1 MVLLWTKHLHRKTY
15 MKNIILIAA
24 VLMMAVL
31 SSCETREQ
39 KKYKKFYFEKITAD
53 MAMTEYYL
61 TDTLNTL
68 PKDSLIERLHELNR
82 IYFKEIR

>member
-1 MVLLWTKHLHRKTY
+1 M
-15 MKNIILIAA
+15 LIAV

-39 KKYKKFYFEKITAD
+39 KKYKEFYFEKITAD

-61 TDTLNTL
+61 MDTLNTL
-68 PKDSLIERLHELNR
+68 PKDSLIDRLHELNR

>member
-1 MVLLWTKHLHRKTY
+1 
-15 MKNIILIAA
+15 MKNIALIAA
-24 VLMMAVL
+24 VLMMAVM
-31 SSCETREQ
+31 SSCETRDQ
-39 KKYKKFYFEKITAD
+39 KRYKKFYFEKITAD

-61 TDTLNTL
+61 MDTLNTL

>member
-1 MVLLWTKHLHRKTY
+1 
-15 MKNIILIAA
+15 MKYIALVIA
-24 VLMMAVL
+24 ILMMAVL

-39 KKYKKFYFEKITAD
+39 KRHREFYFEKVTAD

-61 TDTLNTL
+61 MDTLNTL
-68 PKDSLIERLHELNR
+68 PKDSLMNRLHELNR

>member
-1 MVLLWTKHLHRKTY
+1 MKYIVLIVSV
-15 MKNIILIAA
+15 IILAT
-24 VLMMAVL
+24 L

-39 KKYKKFYFEKITAD
+39 KKYKKFYFQKITAD

-68 PKDSLIERLHELNR
+68 PKDSLMDRLHELNR

>member
-1 MVLLWTKHLHRKTY
+1 
-15 MKNIILIAA
+15 MKYIALVTA

-31 SSCETREQ
+31 PSCETRGN
-39 KKYKKFYFEKITAD
+39 KKFYFEKVTAD

-68 PKDSLIERLHELNR
+68 PKDNLIDRLHELNR

>member
-1 MVLLWTKHLHRKTY
+1 
-15 MKNIILIAA
+15 MKYIALVIA

-31 SSCETREQ
+31 SSCETRENR
-39 KKYKKFYFEKITAD
+39 KYKKFYFEKITAD

-61 TDTLNTL
+61 MDTLNTL
-68 PKDSLIERLHELNR
+68 PKDSLIDRLHELNR

>member
-1 MVLLWTKHLHRKTY
+1 MLEITVGKKSWFKFKKLIH
-15 MKNIILIAA
+15 MKYITLIAA

-31 SSCETREQ
+31 SSCETREN

-61 TDTLNTL
+61 MDTLNTL
-68 PKDSLIERLHELNR
+68 PKDSLLNL
-82 IYFKEIR
+82 

>member
-1 MVLLWTKHLHRKTY
+1 MKYIVLIVSV
-15 MKNIILIAA
+15 IILAT
-24 VLMMAVL
+24 L
-31 SSCETREQ
+31 SSCETREN
-39 KKYKKFYFEKITAD
+39 KKYKKFYFQKITAD

-68 PKDSLIERLHELNR
+68 PKDSLMDRLHELNR

>member
-1 MVLLWTKHLHRKTY
+1 
-15 MKNIILIAA
+15 MKYIALVIA
-24 VLMMAVL
+24 VLMMAAL

-39 KKYKKFYFEKITAD
+39 KRHREFYFEKVTAD

-61 TDTLNTL
+61 MDTLNTL
-68 PKDSLIERLHELNR
+68 PKDSLMNRLHELNR